1 MVGGRLGIYILYTSP
16 FPVQKFFAKTKGMA
30 SQGRFGGYILSG
42 LSAMG
47 VYAQWLLTAS
57 KKWQNYGKNHSSK

>member
-1 MVGGRLGIYILYTSP
+1 
-16 FPVQKFFAKTKGMA
+16 MA
-30 SQGRFGGYILSG
+30 SQGRFGVYILSG